1 MLEPS
6 EYKKIYE
13 NMSIEELIDKKN
25 SLITSIKEYED
36 NYITGNKKINSNI
49 NPSLPVRY
57 KYHNLYLKE
66 IIDIILTKNYK
77 G

>member
-6 EYKKIYE
+6 EYKKIYM

-36 NYITGNKKINSNI
+36 NYITGNKKVNNDI

-57 KYHNLYLKE
+57 KYQNLYLKE
-66 IIDIILTKNYK
+66 IIDIILTKKY
-77 G
+77 